1 MSTRHDQGRL
11 PDQGGSPE
19 RGGLRGLAARRP
31 LSVFLGLVFGIGW
44 PLLAVPALAYH
55 GMIPGGELPVE
66 LFALAVTL
74 LVMLPAALWVTSVT
88 DGRDGVRA
96 LLGRAFRWRFGLVW
110 WAVVL
115 LGLPVTALCLGLL
128 FGGSLRTTG
137 ILSVIA
143 FQALQILIAVAV
155 INLWEETV
163 WAGFL
168 QTRLEQ
174 RYHFAVAASLTAVP
188 FAGVHLPLLFVDDDL
203 SALSLLRN
211 AGGLLILGVLVR
223 LMIGVVLHGAADS
236 LLAVGILHAVF
247 NSSNNQGGL
256 VDSLLDG
263 VDQTV
268 VALAATVLVTAAA
281 AWAIRER
288 LTSTPQRQPERVRA

>member
-1 MSTRHDQGRL
+1 MPEDQAGPGDL
-11 PDQGGSPE
+11 LNAEQ
-19 RGGLRGLAARRP
+19 
-31 LSVFLGLVFGIGW
+31 IK
-44 PLLAVPALAYH
+44 LLAEHTVVAVETETGAASNRVGVDVIGH
-55 GMIPGGELPVE
+55 WGSGGGDL
-66 LFALAVTL
+66 
-74 LVMLPAALWVTSVT
+74 
-88 DGRDGVRA
+88 
-96 LLGRAFRWRFGLVW
+96 RAF
-110 WAVVL
+110 AISQ
-115 LGLPVTALCLGLL
+115 LGLL
-128 FGGSLRTTG
+128 AANFL
-137 ILSVIA
+137 LV
-143 FQALQILIAVAV
+143 
-155 INLWEETV
+155 NLWEETA

-168 QTRLEQ
+168 QTRLEP
-174 RYHFAVAASLTAVP
+174 RYHFAVAAALTAVP
-188 FAGVHLPLLFVDDDL
+188 FAGVHLPLLFIDDDL

-236 LLAVGILHAVF
+236 LLAVGVLHAVF

-263 VDQTV
+263 TDQTV